1 LQFEKGWIVIMTPSE
16 SPHSTDAARLQQEA
30 EDEAVLHACAKELV
44 NPASGIANDY
54 LNHFNEILLL
64 IEHLPIMLPEMVDE
78 ILQWAPKTYRE
89 YFEQSPLPG
98 SAETLKIYDRLPET
112 FRTFFETK
120 IAELNKFALA
130 SVDVISKHR
139 GPNGEINP
147 EDVEEF
153 CARTSEAM
161 RAALVDA
168 ADIVNHG
175 QARAIETPQ
184 NMADRILNQ

>member
-1 LQFEKGWIVIMTPSE
+1 MAPTE
-16 SPHSTDAARLQQEA
+16 SPLTGDAARDQNDL
-30 EDEAVLHACAKELV
+30 DEALLHACAKELV

-78 ILQWAPKTYRE
+78 ILQWKPKTYRE
-89 YFEQSPLPG
+89 YFQQSPLPG
-98 SAETLKIYDRLPET
+98 SYETLQIYDRLPDA
-112 FRTFFETK
+112 FRSYFEAQ
-120 IAELNKFALA
+120 IDELNKFALE
-130 SVDVISKHR
+130 SVAVIRKHR

-153 CARTSEAM
+153 CARTSTAM
-161 RAALVDA
+161 RAALAEA

>member
-1 LQFEKGWIVIMTPSE
+1 MAPTE
-16 SPHSTDAARLQQEA
+16 SPQADGTPHQHEMDDDAQ
-30 EDEAVLHACAKELV
+30 LHACAKELV

-78 ILQWAPKTYRE
+78 ILQWRPKTYRE

-98 SAETLKIYDRLPET
+98 SAETLKIYDRLPEN
-112 FRTFFETK
+112 FRDYFEAK
-120 IAELNKFALA
+120 IAELNAFAIE

-139 GPNGEINP
+139 QPNGEINP

-161 RAALVDA
+161 RNALAQA

-175 QARAIETPQ
+175 QARPVETPQ